1 MKTINEIQ
9 TYLNQKY
16 CGQKLVA
23 QLPQMYGKAIGVS
36 ARDVIDEIANNCKQ
50 IANINE
56 SEFVIEPNKKLFLI
70 DGQESKMG
78 NAHLYLSYFEYDNK
92 CLSIKN
98 KHKSFG
104 SVLSLNITRDKN
116 YVIKNISINT
126 DFNSLNELIDYY
138 KSQC

>member
-9 TYLNQKY
+9 NYLNQKY

-23 QLPQMYGKAIGVS
+23 QLPQIYGKANGIS
-36 ARDVIDEIANNCKQ
+36 ARNVIDEIVDNCKE
-50 IANINE
+50 IANVNE

-70 DGQESKMG
+70 DGQESTIG
-78 NAHLYLSYFEYDNK
+78 NANLYLSYFEYDSK
-92 CLSIKN
+92 CLSINN

-104 SVLSLNITRDKN
+104 SVLSLNIKRDKN
-116 YVIKNISINT
+116 HIIKNISINT
-126 DFNSLNELIDYY
+126 NFNSLNELIKYY